1 MNLSAMRLRDLR
13 AVLVPAWLQEGAAN
27 NQAAILQLQ
36 AQLEQQQQAQQQQQ
50 ENMSALRAQVLQSN
64 LSCAANVSTCADLR
78 SSLQQLQQQLEQC
91 CSDVSKQANQML
103 ETTQQQQVSD
113 TIM

>member
-1 MNLSAMRLRDLR
+1 MRLRDLR
-13 AVLVPAWLQEGAAN
+13 AVLVPAWLQEGAVN

-91 CSDVSKQANQML
+91 CSDVSKQADQMV
-103 ETTQQQQVSD
+103 ETRQQQQVSG
-113 TIM
+113 TTM